1 MCKERIISYFTQI
14 YYNIKFIFDVLSR
27 KQYPMDE
34 IDEDFNEF
42 TDIDDDIEKDNVA
55 LLRQNR
61 IHDLY

>member
-27 KQYPMDE
+27 KQYPVDE
-34 IDEDFNEF
+34 INEDFDE
-42 TDIDDDIEKDNVA
+42 DDIEKDNVS

-61 IHDLY
+61 IHDLH